1 MPLRLHAHI
10 LWGDFKRR
18 LGSKVV
24 MCIIMA
30 VLCSVGLITNVL
42 SVCKWTAGDQTPLI
56 DSNFWSVLS
65 QSNIGIAAIYS
76 VIIPQL
82 QTGQS
87 PVPRKSQWLFNGFL
101 GLSVL
106 TALLATIVYPWHGRM
121 SIVAAFVSCTT
132 QLAVTLQMILSA
144 GAKIQNLEMEITQ
157 LGVRNRRS

>member
-1 MPLRLHAHI
+1 
-10 LWGDFKRR
+10 
-18 LGSKVV
+18 

-30 VLCSVGLITNVL
+30 ILCIAGLVTNVF

-87 PVPRKSQWLFNGFL
+87 PVPRKSQWLFNTFL

-106 TALLATIVYPWHGRM
+106 TALLATIVYPWHGRT

-157 LGVRNRRS
+157 LGGVGGETGGRSAHLY